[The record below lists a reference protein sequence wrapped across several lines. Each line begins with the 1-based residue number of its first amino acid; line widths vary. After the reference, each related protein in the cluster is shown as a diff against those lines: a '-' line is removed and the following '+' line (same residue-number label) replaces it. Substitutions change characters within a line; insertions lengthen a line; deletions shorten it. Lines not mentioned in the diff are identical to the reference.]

1 MTKNKVI
8 SIADRLRE
16 SRIAAYLQRMAQ
28 STDHLEQRMLLARM
42 ECEIN
47 HRSPEQIAS
56 MERARGIA

>member
-1 MTKNKVI
+1 MSAQII

-16 SRIAAYLQRMAQ
+16 SRIASYLQRLAQ

-56 MERARGIA
+56 MERSRGIA